1 MAVKYWTWTRGIII
15 KVQKRQNLDP
25 AKSRTP
31 QKSLSGGDRKRKE
44 KKCLHRNYKKH
55 DQDKESQEK
64 K

>member
-44 KKCLHRNYKKH
+44 MLA
-55 DQDKESQEK
+55 
-64 K
+64 

>member
-31 QKSLSGGDRKRKE
+31 QKSLSGGDRKRK
-44 KKCLHRNYKKH
+44 KKCSHRNYKKH